1 MVYKKVSF
9 IAILVAI
16 IAAVVCN
23 FTFAANEVLANDKIL
38 DSTMNILI
46 FIQKYSWP
54 VVTLVFI
61 YALYQF
67 YVAGSEILEHKI
79 LGQRLIV
86 GLSIFMCLIQCL
98 PLIYAFFVV

>member
-9 IAILVAI
+9 IAILIAI

-23 FTFAANEVLANDKIL
+23 FTFATNEVLA
-38 DSTMNILI
+38 STMNILI

>member
-9 IAILVAI
+9 IAILIAI

-23 FTFAANEVLANDKIL
+23 FTFATNEVLANDKIL